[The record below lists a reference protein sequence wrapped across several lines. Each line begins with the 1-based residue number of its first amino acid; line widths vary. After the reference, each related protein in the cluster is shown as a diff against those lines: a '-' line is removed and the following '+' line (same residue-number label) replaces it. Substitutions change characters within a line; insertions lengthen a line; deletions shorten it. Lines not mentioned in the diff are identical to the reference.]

1 LTYGFSVERNNDAY
15 RIETVDR
22 ALTLLTLLAERRQVT
37 VTAAARELDVAAST
51 AHRLLSTLCH
61 RGFALRGDKRK
72 YGPGPEL
79 TRLARAGAAPP
90 LTDRVRPYVDHLYE
104 QAGETVHLMVRSG
117 TDVRFVDGI
126 ESRQSL
132 RVGLR
137 TGARMPAYCTS
148 GGKAMLAE
156 LEPAEVT
163 ALHADGLAP
172 WPGEK
177 IHNVN
182 ALHKSLAAVR
192 RKHFGVNR
200 DESEPGVTAVGASI
214 GYVDA
219 QHAALVV
226 AVPTARFAVADI
238 DRIAALLQQVCGDVR
253 TTLGTS
259 WVR

>member
-1 LTYGFSVERNNDAY
+1 MERNNDAY

-37 VTAAARELDVAAST
+37 VTDAARELDVAAST

-61 RGFALRGDKRK
+61 RGFAVRSDKRK
-72 YGPGPEL
+72 YSPGPEL
-79 TRLARAGAAPP
+79 TRLAAGAAPP
-90 LTDRVRPYVDHLYE
+90 LTDRVRPYLERLYE
-104 QAGETVHLMVRSG
+104 QVGETVHLMVRSG
-117 TDVRFVDGI
+117 PDVRFVDGI
-126 ESRQSL
+126 ESRRPL

-156 LEPAEVT
+156 LEPAELA
-163 ALHADGLAP
+163 ALHADGLTP

-177 IHNVN
+177 IHNVA
-182 ALHKSLAAVR
+182 ALRKSLGAVR
-192 RKHFGVNR
+192 RKHFGVNH
-200 DESEPGVTAVGASI
+200 DESEPGVTAIGASI
-214 GYVDA
+214 GHVDT

-226 AVPTARFAVADI
+226 AVPTARFAVTDI

-253 TTLGTS
+253 ETLGTS
-259 WVR
+259 

>member
-1 LTYGFSVERNNDAY
+1 MERNDDPY

-22 ALTLLTLLAERRQVT
+22 ALTLLTLLAERRRLT
-37 VTAAARELDVAAST
+37 VTEAARELDVAASS

-61 RGFALRGDKRK
+61 RGFAVRGDKRK

-79 TRLARAGAAPP
+79 ARLAGAGGAPP
-90 LTDRVRPYVDHLYE
+90 LADRVRPYLERLYE
-104 QAGETVHLMVRSG
+104 QVGETVHLMVRSG

-126 ESRQSL
+126 ESRQPL

-156 LEPAEVT
+156 LDPAELT
-163 ALHADGLAP
+163 ALHADGLTP

-177 IHNVN
+177 IHDVA
-182 ALHKSLAAVR
+182 ALHKQLDGVR
-192 RKHFGVNR
+192 QQHFGINR
-200 DESEPGVTAVGASI
+200 DESEPGVTAIGASI
-214 GYVDA
+214 GHVGG

-226 AVPTARFAVADI
+226 AVPTARFAAADLAGTATVL
-238 DRIAALLQQVCGDVR
+238 RQVCGDVR
-253 TTLGTS
+253 ETLGP
-259 WVR
+259 